1 MAPQTHVPT
10 ALEAAGDV
18 VLPGADQI
26 AGRFPLHATSTPASE
41 QTYRSIMED
50 LSFGHSFTD
59 HMAHM
64 QWTPELGWHDRAVIP
79 YGPLSLTPGAA
90 VLHYSQSV
98 FEGIKAYR
106 HADGSIWTFRPGF
119 NAARIDHSAS
129 RLSLPAIE
137 REDFV
142 GSLVDYV
149 RADAK
154 WVPDKP
160 GSSLYLRPFMFASE
174 EFLGVHSAHLIDYY
188 VIGSPS
194 GPYFEGGFQPVSI
207 WVVKGYHRAG
217 PGGTGS
223 AKAGGNYAAS
233 LMPQME
239 AAERGFSQVCFL
251 DTYEEKY
258 LEELGGMNVF
268 VVMADGT
275 VRTPELTG
283 VILEGG
289 TRSAICRMLRDQGT
303 EVREQRIALEDL
315 VQGVQSGAVSEVFAC
330 GTAAVVTPIGR
341 LAGEGFDV
349 EIPTGPVTERAYHD
363 LTDIQMG
370 VVPDPYGWT
379 YRIL

>member
-1 MAPQTHVPT
+1 MAPQTHIPT
-10 ALEAAGDV
+10 ALEAAGDAV
-18 VLPGADQI
+18 VLGADEV
-26 AGRFPLHATSTPASE
+26 AGRFPLHANPSPASQAE
-41 QTYRSIMED
+41 YDAVMAD
-50 LSFGHSFTD
+50 LSFGRSFTD

-64 QWTPELGWHDRAVIP
+64 TWTADQGWHDREVIP
-79 YGPLSLTPGAA
+79 FAPLSLSPAAA
-90 VLHYSQSV
+90 VLHYAQAV

-106 HADGSIWTFRPGF
+106 HEDGSVWTFRPGY
-119 NAARIDHSAS
+119 NAARINHSAD
-129 RLSLPAIE
+129 RLAMPEID
-137 REDFV
+137 REDFIASV
-142 GSLVDYV
+142 VDYV
-149 RADAK
+149 RADAR
-154 WVPDKP
+154 WVPGEP

-174 EFLGVHSAHLIDYY
+174 PFLGVHSASAIDYY

-194 GPYFEGGFQPVSI
+194 GPYFTGGFEAVSI
-207 WVVKGYHRAG
+207 WVSKGYHRAG

-233 LMPQME
+233 LLPQVE
-239 AAERGFSQVCFL
+239 AGERGFSQVCFL

-289 TRSAICRMLRDQGT
+289 TRSAILRMLRDQGV
-303 EVREQRIALEDL
+303 EVREEQIALADL
-315 VQGVQSGAVSEVFAC
+315 IAGVESAAVAEVFAC

-349 EIPTGPVTERAYHD
+349 TIPTGPVTEKAYND

-370 VVPDPYGWT
+370 RVEDPYGWT
-379 YRIL
+379 YRIC